1 MSEPYAADETQVVA
15 NVLAETSATGHTR
28 NGLLKKVAT
37 SAAAGAAAG
46 GIGGPLLSM
55 VNAGAADAAVP
66 TIHKTGT
73 IAITAEALAVTYLK
87 SVVHK
92 AEQQNVFNA
101 STRTILKAANAAEWD
116 HYKFLKGAGFRP
128 LTTKFW
134 IPDEFYGTKLANVPA
149 TLEVAETLFV
159 NAYLKAISVFARRGQ
174 PVLAR
179 YAGATCAVEAQ
190 PLALAR
196 SLQGKLPNNIGF
208 AAYTLHHFNSIV
220 AALEHAGVGF
230 GKKGTKPGSFH
241 NFTGPDHA
249 LVPIKHNVPT

>member
-1 MSEPYAADETQVVA
+1 MFDERHTAEDTQAVA
-15 NVLAETSATGHTR
+15 NVLADTPATGHTR
-28 NGLLKKVAT
+28 HGLLKKVAV
-37 SAAAGAAAG
+37 GAAAG
-46 GIGGPLLSM
+46 GIGGSMLSM
-55 VNAGAADAAVP
+55 LGGAEADAAVP
-66 TIHKTGT
+66 TIEKTGT
-73 IAITAEALAVTYLK
+73 VAITAEALAVTYLK

-92 AEQQNVFNA
+92 AEQQHVFDA
-101 STRTILKAANAAEWD
+101 STRNILKAANAAEWD
-116 HYKFLKGAGFRP
+116 HYKFLKSAGFRP

-134 IPDEFYGTKLANVPA
+134 IPDDFYGKKLANVPA

-179 YAGATCAVEAQ
+179 YAGETCAVEAQ
-190 PLALAR
+190 HLALAR

-230 GKKGTKPGSFH
+230 GKQGSKPGSFH

-249 LVPIKHNVPT
+249 LIPITHNTPT